1 MRRNRGFTLVEAM
14 VALIV
19 LSVGLLGIAAL
30 YVETLRANRTSLY
43 RTQAVNMATDIGD
56 RMRSNRN
63 PAAAYACG
71 SPCDLMQVVE
81 HRPVALVAADALHRP
96 DGGRQRHRHRRPH
109 RLDEP
114 DCGAIA
120 RRQCGCDLYRANGD
134 DAHFVRRRRELGRT
148 RPGRSSDL
156 PAPDRDLRTPQ

>member
-1 MRRNRGFTLVEAM
+1 MTRNYASSRPKHRNRGFTLVEAM

-71 SPCDLMQVVE
+71 SPCD
-81 HRPVALVAADALHRP
+81 PTA
-96 DGGRQRHRHRRPH
+96 GGN
-109 RLDEP
+109 
-114 DCGAIA
+114 AIA
-120 RRQCGCDLYRANGD
+120 IADLTDWMNQIAAQLPGGTAAVTYTAPTATTPAAYVVGVSWD
-134 DAHFVRRRRELGRT
+134 ELGQADPVT
-148 RPGRSSDL
+148 YQ
-156 PAPDRDLRTPQ
+156 LRIEI

>member
-1 MRRNRGFTLVEAM
+1 MTRNRATSATLRRDGGFTLVEAM

-63 PAAAYACG
+63 PANAYACG
-71 SPCDLMQVVE
+71 NPCDPATGGNDIAIADLTNWVNQIE
-81 HRPVALVAADALHRP
+81 QQLPGGAADITYTAP
-96 DGGRQRHRHRRPH
+96 TATTPAAYVVG
-109 RLDEP
+109 
-114 DCGAIA
+114 
-120 RRQCGCDLYRANGD
+120 
-134 DAHFVRRRRELGRT
+134 VSWSELGQ
-148 RPGRSSDL
+148 D
-156 PAPDRDLRTPQ
+156 APVTYQLRIEI